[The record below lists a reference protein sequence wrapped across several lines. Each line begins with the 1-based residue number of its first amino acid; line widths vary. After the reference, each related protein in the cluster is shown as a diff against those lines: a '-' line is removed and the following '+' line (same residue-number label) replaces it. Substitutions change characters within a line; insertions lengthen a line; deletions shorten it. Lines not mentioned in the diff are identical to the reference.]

1 MEIDIHTLKGADLF
15 YYMTEMHPDRKVRS
29 MVFLLSYA
37 IMDSDKMHSTL
48 ERMVASGKSL
58 VAIYPGLG
66 EKPTP
71 DMKYLGSIPDGALYL
86 SA

>member
-1 MEIDIHTLKGADLF
+1 MKIDVNALKGEDLY
-15 YYMTEMHPDRKVRS
+15 YYMTRVHPDWKLRS
-29 MVFLLSYA
+29 MVSLLSYA

-66 EKPTP
+66 EEPTP
-71 DMKYLGSIPDGALYL
+71 DMEYLGSIPDGALYL
-86 SA
+86 K

>member
-1 MEIDIHTLKGADLF
+1 MEIDVHTLKGEDLY
-15 YYMTEMHPDRKVRS
+15 YYMTRVHPDWAVRS
-29 MVFLLSYA
+29 MVSLLSYA
-37 IMDSDKMHSTL
+37 VMDSDKMHSIL

-71 DMKYLGSIPDGALYL
+71 DMEYLGSIPDGALYL